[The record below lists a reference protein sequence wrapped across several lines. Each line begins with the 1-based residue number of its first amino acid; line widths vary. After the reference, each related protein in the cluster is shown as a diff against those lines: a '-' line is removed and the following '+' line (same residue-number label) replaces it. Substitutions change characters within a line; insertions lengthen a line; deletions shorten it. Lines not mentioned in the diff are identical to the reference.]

1 MVETL
6 VNFLPLSSLT
16 FRHSGEVMS
25 MLFWG
30 NVYGVG
36 NAKSSPVSAVLTD
49 IFMTTVDCVVGL
61 VAGWGSESLIL
72 GSSDESG
79 KTGQVH
85 QHIQHVNGIIQH
97 SNQMCFGD
105 IRWVLDLVFWVF
117 WMMNH
122 LAWRSTNHFPK
133 LQLQWHQV
141 VLHCW

>member
-6 VNFLPLSSLT
+6 ANFLPVSSLT
-16 FRHSGEVMS
+16 FRHSGKVMS

-72 GSSDESG
+72 GSSDEWG
-79 KTGQVH
+79 KTWDGQVH
-85 QHIQHVNGIIQH
+85 QHIQHVNGIIQY

-105 IRWVLDLVFWVF
+105 IR
-117 WMMNH
+117 
-122 LAWRSTNHFPK
+122 
-133 LQLQWHQV
+133 
-141 VLHCW
+141 